1 MKINRSELF
10 KTISYGGAALAL
22 AGYLRYAITGVLTGL
37 DMGLLTGGGAL
48 LIVAIAFNLGG
59 IGRFFA
65 RRSSRLGANTIV
77 LVVAVLAILGAANVV
92 AFRHDKRFDMT
103 SGKLYS
109 LSPQSEKIAR
119 DLPRDVQFLYFSNQA
134 DTALAELFGEYRVY
148 SHRISFRRVDPV
160 AHPDVAKQYNV
171 RSMNELVAASGDRT
185 LHLQGTGE
193 EDITSAL
200 VQFSQNTVKTVCFVT
215 GHGEESIDS
224 TDSGGYSSVK
234 AELTKENY
242 KVQDVNLVRAGKVPD
257 ACTVVVDAG
266 PRQALFPQETT
277 MLENYLGGGGK
288 AFMLVDAETNPGPHP
303 LFGLGPL
310 FDAWNIKVGDN
321 IAIDASGV
329 GRLFGTGPA
338 VPLVHDYGDSPITQG
353 FGESMSFFPLA
364 RTVNTAD
371 SSKTTPTEVDLLRTS
386 AASFAV
392 PKITGTTVSYDPKT
406 DMKGP
411 LTLGVTAEK
420 QEGDKLARLAVF
432 GNSAFATN
440 RWVGLQRNGDLF
452 YNTVSWLSQDQ
463 NLISIRPKS
472 PTSRQVT
479 MTTAQQ
485 RMLLWLSL
493 AVLPGLVV
501 LGGILIWWRR
511 R

>member
-22 AGYLRYAITGVLTGL
+22 AGYFRYAITGILSPL
-37 DMGLLTGGGAL
+37 DMGLLIGGGAL
-48 LIVAIAFNLGG
+48 LIIAIVFNLGG
-59 IGRFFA
+59 IGRYFA

-77 LVVAVLAILGAANVV
+77 LAVAVLAILCAVNVL
-92 AFRHDKRFDMT
+92 AFRHDKRFDLT

-119 DLPRDVQFLYFSNQA
+119 ELPRDVQFLYFSNQA
-134 DTALAELFGEYRVY
+134 DAQLDELFGEYRVY

-160 AHPDVAKQYNV
+160 AHPDVAKQDNV
-171 RSMNELVAASGDRT
+171 RSMGELVAASGGRT

-193 EDITSAL
+193 EDITNAL
-200 VQFSQNTVKTVCFVT
+200 IQLSQNTVKTVCFVT

-224 TDSGGYSSVK
+224 TGADGYSSVK
-234 AELTKENY
+234 DELTKESY
-242 KVQDVNLVRAGKVPD
+242 KVQDVNLVTAGKVPA

-266 PRQALFPQETT
+266 PRQALFPQETA
-277 MLENYLGGGGK
+277 MLENYLADGGK
-288 AFMLVDAETNPGPHP
+288 VFLLVDPETAT
-303 LFGLGPL
+303 GLGTL
-310 FDAWNIKVGDN
+310 FDAWNVKVGDN
-321 IAIDASGV
+321 IVIDASGV

-338 VPLVHDYGDSPITQG
+338 VPLVHDYGDSPITEG
-353 FGESMSFFPLA
+353 FRGSMTFFPLA
-364 RTVNTAD
+364 RTVNIAD
-371 SSKTTPTEVDLLRTS
+371 SSKTTPTEVELLKTS
-386 AASFAV
+386 GASFAV

-411 LTLGVTAEK
+411 LTLGITAQR

-472 PTSRQVT
+472 PTSRRVT